1 MDHFAKPDDELAVAQ
16 RQGRLHRNF
25 QGYSTH
31 ADADLIACGVSAIG
45 SVGMCY
51 SQNVKTLDEYYDRL
65 DQGELPVARGYKL
78 SMDDVLRRFIIQML
92 MCNFELSL
100 RSLEQAYPISFSAYF
115 AQELEQ
121 LHELAELGLLTIDDD
136 WITVSLKGRLL
147 IRNICMVFDR
157 HLQEARRLQSE
168 SQRYSRTL

>member
-1 MDHFAKPDDELAVAQ
+1 
-16 RQGRLHRNF
+16 
-25 QGYSTH
+25 
-31 ADADLIACGVSAIG
+31 
-45 SVGMCY
+45 MCY
-51 SQNVKTLDEYYDRL
+51 SQNVKTLDEYYDRI

-115 AQELEQ
+115 AQEIEQ
-121 LHELAELGLLTIDDD
+121 LHELAELG
-136 WITVSLKGRLL
+136 LL

-157 HLQEARRLQSE
+157 HLREARRLQSE
-168 SQRYSRTL
+168 PQRYSHTL